1 MSAWP
6 GLAREDVEELAAN
19 YSLTIERVRAI
30 AHERYPDDEHEAEQL
45 IQRATRNVR
54 NALLLD
60 LRERGCPLGEVEAW
74 FRAILHTVETRAE
87 SE

>member
-19 YSLTIERVRAI
+19 YSLTMERVRAI
-30 AHERYPDDEHEAEQL
+30 AHERHPDEEQEAEQL
-45 IQRATRNVR
+45 IQRATQNVR
-54 NALLLD
+54 NALLLE
-60 LRERGCPLGEVEAW
+60 LKERGCPPEEVESW
-74 FRAILHTVETRAE
+74 LRAILQAVETRAE